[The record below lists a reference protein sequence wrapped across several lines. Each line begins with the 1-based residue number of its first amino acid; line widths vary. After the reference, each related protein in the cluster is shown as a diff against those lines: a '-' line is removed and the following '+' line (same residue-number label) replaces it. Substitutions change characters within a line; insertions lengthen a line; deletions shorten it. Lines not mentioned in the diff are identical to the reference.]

1 MKKNIKIML
10 LLVLSSILLLTGCS
24 EKEEKK
30 AKKDVVNKAIKIDE
44 AVDEAADSADDQ
56 AVAIFNSMYEF
67 YEGEGRNYSDVR
79 TLVTQINVSNQR
91 NTDNQI
97 EIEGINE
104 ITKISKNSTYTVE
117 FKKNSK
123 GYINKII
130 ITEE

>member
-30 AKKDVVNKAIKIDE
+30 AKKDVVNKAIEIDE
-44 AVDEAADSADDQ
+44 AVDESADSAADQ

>member
-30 AKKDVVNKAIKIDE
+30 AKKDVVNKAIEIDE